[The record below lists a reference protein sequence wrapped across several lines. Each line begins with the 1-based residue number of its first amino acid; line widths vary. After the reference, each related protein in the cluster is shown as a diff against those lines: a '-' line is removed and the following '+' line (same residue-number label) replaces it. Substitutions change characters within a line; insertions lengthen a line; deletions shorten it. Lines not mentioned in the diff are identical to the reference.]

1 MVFFDGM
8 YPYEIIV
15 LFAGVLL
22 FLALL
27 AVFLRK
33 AFSNQSY
40 AALLPFFV
48 VAIAMIGFPSVSAI
62 NIGGA
67 VVQLGAQT
75 HELQEHPDNAA
86 LRSAAEVTLSNVSAR
101 PFSNP
106 ATVATLAEAQFA
118 LGQEVQAQQNVD
130 KALATDPTLKPAQE
144 LKAKIEVA
152 NKLSVATAAV
162 EKQPENPQ
170 AKQEL
175 QNTVTLAS
183 QYKFA
188 NPNAVANMKKATT
201 VLQLQPG
208 HVNPAML
215 AIPVNH

>member
-1 MVFFDGM
+1 MAFFDGM

-27 AVFLRK
+27 AAFLRK

-48 VAIAMIGFPSVSAI
+48 VALAMIGFPSVSAI

-67 VVQLGAQT
+67 VIQLGQQT
-75 HELQEHPDNAA
+75 QELQEHPENAA
-86 LRSAAEVTLSNVSAR
+86 LRSKAEVTLSKVNSR

-130 KALATDPTLKPAQE
+130 KALAVGRVEASRLQDRVDAA
-144 LKAKIEVA
+144 KAAKDTE
-152 NKLSVATAAV
+152 AAV
-162 EKQPENPQ
+162 NLGISTKRLLSALDEAEK
-170 AKQEL
+170 
-175 QNTVTLAS
+175 
-183 QYKFA
+183 F
-188 NPNAVANMKKATT
+188 
-201 VLQLQPG
+201 
-208 HVNPAML
+208 
-215 AIPVNH
+215 